1 MEFNPNIPD
10 TAAQPA
16 MEFSRRRRGKTFPPP
31 NQVRGNRGTPLPAH
45 QSAPSSMA
53 ADAEKVP
60 FKFYQYSFSLHRH
73 SKPSHKL
80 CPKKRT

>member
-16 MEFSRRRRGKTFPPP
+16 MERLSPPP